1 MKKLTFLLLLILSA
15 AAAYSQQAPISENYF
30 MDKYSFSPSYAGNFN
45 PKYLIMGFRSDWSGI
60 DGGPKTYRI
69 SYNDAFGF
77 MKNAGYGGKIIY
89 DKAGIFNQLY
99 ILGSYSYNLEINQDH
114 HIMFGL
120 SMGVYKNRLNL
131 LDFYNDPNYTI
142 DPALVSMDINSK
154 LKFTSEISAVWQWKN
169 LEAGL
174 LFSNLSF
181 GPVRYKEVDLQY
193 NPLYNF
199 QIHGTYLF
207 TLSEKWDL
215 SPLVIVR
222 GGKDVTSQV
231 EVAAQAM
238 YSKKIWGTMV
248 FRDQGVLGVGLGA
261 NIDRG
266 LKLAYNFNFATNIPM
281 GAFNNHEISLGIN
294 IFNYIRKE
302 DKN

>member
-1 MKKLTFLLLLILSA
+1 MTSVFG
-15 AAAYSQQAPISENYF
+15 QQAPISENYF
-30 MDKYSFSPSYAGNFN
+30 MDKYSFSPAYAGNYN

-60 DGGPKTYRI
+60 DGGPKTLRI

-99 ILGSYSYNLEINQDH
+99 ILGSYSYNLMINEDH

-131 LDFYNDPNYTI
+131 LDFYNDPHYTI
-142 DPALVSMDINSK
+142 DPSLVSMDINSK
-154 LKFTSEISAVWQWKN
+154 LKFMSDISAVWTWKG
-169 LEAGL
+169 LEAGI

-181 GPVRYKEVDLQY
+181 GNASYKEVDLQY

-199 QIHGTYLF
+199 QLHGTYLY
-207 TLSEKWDL
+207 TINEKWDL
-215 SPLVIVR
+215 SPLLIVR
-222 GGKDVTSQV
+222 GGKNVKSQV

-238 YSKKIWGTMV
+238 YSKKIWGSLV
-248 FRDQGVLGVGLGA
+248 FRDQGVFGFGIGA
-261 NIDRG
+261 NIDKG
-266 LKLAYNFNFATNIPM
+266 LKIAYNFNFATNITM

-294 IFNYIRKE
+294 IFNYIS
-302 DKN
+302 KNENPDI